1 VQLGLVKIFASKQ
14 KEFERALLKTRPG
27 SSTMSTKD
35 TATRLRAQQASN
47 QSAGQK
53 RVGGTRYRMAAA
65 QVPQDATKIA
75 QELDAIARSEEIS
88 QRHGNQAMTAQPA
101 LQAPPMAFT
110 QVDGQ
115 QSTSDEESP
124 EDHVRG
130 LWKSRVLSSYANDAD
145 HRASMCGR
153 AAMGV
158 SVHEQESAIKENMIG
173 LIDQMFDVF
182 QNCAYEMNK
191 FATGTELEL
200 NWIRP
205 FLSKEGIPTQHST
218 DNNLM
223 VIFSGRMSTRRWT
236 MVIKGTL
243 EYIQFFIL
251 PADKLIGFA
260 LSTSNFRPF
269 FMMEP
274 ACEGLNVSWHIN
286 RSPLR
291 REMFPVIQRELFNG
305 LIRHATGEIK
315 ENECFDLEL
324 LGLAPAPAD
333 TVVDQERQRYYQEAF
348 IEDINASMNGT
359 YQSKPIASRLHEN
372 IQAPPEAKENNSKD
386 FNEPLPSHIKR
397 ELELLTQGANPMATD
412 PRYSQNTSPDPSAP
426 QAVQGPQG
434 PQGPRTANIN
444 FSNASHVNMPDFQA
458 AAAKIRLEQEK
469 ATRPVPSVANGA
481 QVISSLGNAAGVIAP
496 SQPPPQ
502 QQQQQQRPAPM
513 AAPAPVAT
521 PTGPMNLPAA
531 LNILLM
537 SIDKE
542 LEVVAKAGADAFNSK
557 EFARADAAL
566 KFSARLSDYR
576 KVSQE
581 LLDYYRR
588 KR

>member
-1 VQLGLVKIFASKQ
+1 
-14 KEFERALLKTRPG
+14 
-27 SSTMSTKD
+27 MSAKD
-35 TATRLRAQQASN
+35 TATRLRAQQANN
-47 QSAGQK
+47 QPSGQK
-53 RVGGTRYRMAAA
+53 RVGSTRYRLAAA

-88 QRHGNQAMTAQPA
+88 QRHGNQSMTAQPA

-110 QVDGQ
+110 QVGGQ
-115 QSTSDEESP
+115 QIDEESP
-124 EDHVRG
+124 EEHVRG

-145 HRASMCGR
+145 HRASMSGR
-153 AAMGV
+153 SAMGV
-158 SVHEQESAIKENMIG
+158 SVHEQENAIKENMIA
-173 LIDQMFDVF
+173 LIDEMFDVF

-205 FLSKEGIPTQHST
+205 FLSKEGSATQHSV
-218 DNNLM
+218 DNNLV

-243 EYIQFFIL
+243 EYIQVFIL

-260 LSTSNFRPF
+260 LSTTNFRPF

-274 ACEGLNVSWHIN
+274 ACDGLNVSWHIN
-286 RSPLR
+286 RSSVR

-305 LIRHATGEIK
+305 LIRHATGEIE
-315 ENECFDLEL
+315 ENECFDLLL
-324 LGLAPAPAD
+324 LGLAPVSAD
-333 TVVDQERQRYYQEAF
+333 PVVDQERQRYYQEAF

-359 YQSKPIASRLHEN
+359 YQSKPISSRLNEK
-372 IQAPPEAKENNSKD
+372 IQAPPEATQDNSKD

-397 ELELLTQGANPMATD
+397 ELELLKQGAMPIAPD
-412 PRYSQNTSPDPSAP
+412 PKYSQNQPLESQTPPAP
-426 QAVQGPQG
+426 QAVQAQP
-434 PQGPRTANIN
+434 GPRTANIN
-444 FSNASHVNMPDFQA
+444 LTNAGHVNLPDFQA
-458 AAAKIRLEQEK
+458 AAAKLLAEQEK
-469 ATRPVPSVANGA
+469 AVKPGTSAVHGDQGMSN
-481 QVISSLGNAAGVIAP
+481 LGNAAGVLTP
-496 SQPPPQ
+496 STQTA
-502 QQQQQQRPAPM
+502 RPAPPPM
-513 AAPAPVAT
+513 PQQRPAPVAT
-521 PTGPMNLPAA
+521 PAPTPAGPMNLPAA

-542 LEVVAKAGADAFNSK
+542 LEVVTKAGAEAFNAK

-566 KFSARLSDYR
+566 KFSARLNDYR
-576 KVSQE
+576 NVSQE

>member
-1 VQLGLVKIFASKQ
+1 
-14 KEFERALLKTRPG
+14 
-27 SSTMSTKD
+27 MSAKD

-88 QRHGNQAMTAQPA
+88 LRHGNQSMTAQPA
-101 LQAPPMAFT
+101 LQTPPMAFT
-110 QVDGQ
+110 QVGGQ
-115 QSTSDEESP
+115 QSMSEESP

-145 HRASMCGR
+145 HRASMSGR

-158 SVHEQESAIKENMIG
+158 SVHEQENAIKENMIG

-218 DNNLM
+218 DNNLV

-243 EYIQFFIL
+243 EYIQVFIL

-305 LIRHATGEIK
+305 LIRHATGEIE

-333 TVVDQERQRYYQEAF
+333 PVVDQETQRYYQEAF

-372 IQAPPEAKENNSKD
+372 IQVPPEAKENNSKD

-397 ELELLTQGANPMATD
+397 ELELLTQGANPMAPD
-412 PRYSQNTSPDPSAP
+412 PRYSQNTSPEPGAP
-426 QAVQGPQG
+426 QAVQAA
-434 PQGPRTANIN
+434 QGPRTANIN

-469 ATRPVPSVANGA
+469 ATRPVPGAANGE
-481 QVISSLGNAAGVIAP
+481 QVMSNLGNAAGVI
-496 SQPPPQ
+496 PPPAQTLQQQ

-513 AAPAPVAT
+513 ATPAPVA
-521 PTGPMNLPAA
+521 PPNGPMNLPAA
-531 LNILLM
+531 LSILLM

-566 KFSARLSDYR
+566 KFSARLNDYR

>member
-1 VQLGLVKIFASKQ
+1 
-14 KEFERALLKTRPG
+14 
-27 SSTMSTKD
+27 MSAKD

-47 QSAGQK
+47 QTSGQK

-88 QRHGNQAMTAQPA
+88 QRGNQSMTAQPA

-110 QVDGQ
+110 QVGGQ
-115 QSTSDEESP
+115 QTTSDEESP

-145 HRASMCGR
+145 HRASMSGR
-153 AAMGV
+153 TAMGV
-158 SVHEQESAIKENMIG
+158 SIADQENAIKESMIG

-205 FLSKEGIPTQHST
+205 FLSKEGSPTQHSL
-218 DNNLM
+218 DNNLV

-236 MVIKGTL
+236 MVIKGML
-243 EYIQFFIL
+243 EGVQVFIL

-286 RSPLR
+286 RSPLL

-305 LIRHATGEIK
+305 LIRHATGEIE

-333 TVVDQERQRYYQEAF
+333 PVVDQERQRYYQEAF

-359 YQSKPIASRLHEN
+359 YQSKPIASRLNEN
-372 IQAPPEAKENNSKD
+372 TQAPPESKQGNVKD

-397 ELELLTQGANPMATD
+397 ELELLTQGANQMTPD
-412 PRYSQNTSPDPSAP
+412 PRYSQNPVPETAAP
-426 QAVQGPQG
+426 QAVPAA
-434 PQGPRTANIN
+434 QGPRTANIN
-444 FSNASHVNMPDFQA
+444 FTNASHVNMPDFQSA
-458 AAAKIRLEQEK
+458 
-469 ATRPVPSVANGA
+469 ANGA
-481 QVISSLGNAAGVIAP
+481 QVMSNLVNAAGVIVAAAQAP
-496 SQPPPQ
+496 QQQRPQPQPPQ
-502 QQQQQQRPAPM
+502 QQPAPM
-513 AAPAPVAT
+513 AASAPAPT

-566 KFSARLSDYR
+566 KFSARLNEYR

>member
-1 VQLGLVKIFASKQ
+1 
-14 KEFERALLKTRPG
+14 
-27 SSTMSTKD
+27 MSAKD
-35 TATRLRAQQASN
+35 TATRLRAQQASS
-47 QSAGQK
+47 QPAGQK
-53 RVGGTRYRMAAA
+53 RVGGTRYRIAAA

-75 QELDAIARSEEIS
+75 QELDAIARSEEIAH
-88 QRHGNQAMTAQPA
+88 RYGNQSMTSQPA

-110 QVDGQ
+110 QVGGQ
-115 QSTSDEESP
+115 NSAHDEDSP
-124 EDHVRG
+124 QDHISG
-130 LWKSRVLSSYANDAD
+130 LWKSRVLSSYANDAE
-145 HRASMCGR
+145 HRASMSGR

-158 SVHEQESAIKENMIG
+158 SAHEQENAIKENMIG

-205 FLSKEGIPTQHST
+205 FLSKEGIPTQHSV

-243 EYIQFFIL
+243 EYIQVFIL

-260 LSTSNFRPF
+260 LSTANFRPF

-274 ACEGLNVSWHIN
+274 ACDGLNVSWQIN
-286 RSPLR
+286 RSPLH

-305 LIRHATGEIK
+305 LIRHATGEIE
-315 ENECFDLEL
+315 ENECFDLRL

-333 TVVDQERQRYYQEAF
+333 PVVDQERQRYYQEAF

-359 YQSKPIASRLHEN
+359 YQSKPIASRLNEN
-372 IQAPPEAKENNSKD
+372 IQAPPEAKQDDSKD

-397 ELELLTQGANPMATD
+397 ELELLKQGAMPIAPD
-412 PRYSQNTSPDPSAP
+412 PRYSQNSTLEPPAP
-426 QAVQGPQG
+426 QAMQPA
-434 PQGPRTANIN
+434 QGPRTANIN
-444 FSNASHVNMPDFQA
+444 FSNASHVNMPDFQTA
-458 AAAKIRLEQEK
+458 NVKLSNEQVK
-469 ATRPVPSVANGA
+469 SARPVQSAPSSA
-481 QVISSLGNAAGVIAP
+481 QVMINLGNAAGVI
-496 SQPPPQ
+496 PPPAQ
-502 QQQQQQRPAPM
+502 APQSAPPQQQQQQRPAAM
-513 AAPAPVAT
+513 AAPLPSSPT
-521 PTGPMNLPAA
+521 TGPMNLPAA
-531 LNILLM
+531 LSILLI

-542 LEVVAKAGADAFNSK
+542 LEVVAKAGADAFNAK

-566 KFSARLSDYR
+566 KFSARLNDYR